1 MIIVLDYQNL
11 KVNVRLDQGNTIF
24 EVVTKW
30 FIEGMQILF
39 LQELQEDRCSDSR
52 KDPKVCFKNEIL
64 IFRRTMMNL
73 MKKSVQV
80 QVLMKFK
87 LQ

>member
-39 LQELQEDRCSDSR
+39 LQELQGVRCSDSQ
-52 KDPKVCFKNEIL
+52 KDLKVYFKSEIL
-64 IFRRTMMNL
+64 IFRKMTKNL
-73 MKKSVQV
+73 MKKSVQG